1 MSVDVLL
8 SQHRKMIIVTIT
20 EEEFFGR
27 NPRIKNDNMGG
38 WMSDGS
44 SIGEPEVTEGA
55 GSSPVSRPNFNEKA

>member
-1 MSVDVLL
+1 
-8 SQHRKMIIVTIT
+8 MIIVTIT

-27 NPRIKNDNMGG
+27 NPRIKNDNMDG

-55 GSSPVSRPNFNEKA
+55 GSNPVSRPNFNEKA